1 MVVKRIRYYSY
12 YNGDEAIQKE
22 FGLFG
27 FLTGTGANAYETR
40 RDLGNGYSEVT
51 KNTLGDKISSFFNGT
66 KKIRNK
72 GYVPGVNET
81 SWRDGGIFT
90 KISNKAEAGFNS
102 MKNTANNVTNSVKNS
117 VNNVKSSIGN
127 TLKSSNAMTPTGS
140 IPGRMTKNPQATQL
154 ELFNRDGS
162 PTFNANAN
170 KPATPVTNPSSPAAT
185 NTSVANNANGKR
197 GGNFNNG
204 SKNSRQRR
212 AAQARLNNANSA
224 ASQVNT
230 VVNNNRAAGSRLV
243 TNGVKNARNGRG
255 YFGYMRRYLR
265 R

>member
-1 MVVKRIRYYSY
+1 
-12 YNGDEAIQKE
+12 
-22 FGLFG
+22 
-27 FLTGTGANAYETR
+27 
-40 RDLGNGYSEVT
+40 
-51 KNTLGDKISSFFNGT
+51 
-66 KKIRNK
+66 
-72 GYVPGVNET
+72 
-81 SWRDGGIFT
+81 
-90 KISNKAEAGFNS
+90 
-102 MKNTANNVTNSVKNS
+102 MKNTANSVTNSVKNS
-117 VNNVKSSIGN
+117 VNNVKSSISN

-162 PTFNANAN
+162 PTFEANAN
-170 KPATPVTNPSSPAAT
+170 KPATPVTNNPSNPAAT
-185 NTSVANNANGKR
+185 NTPVANNANGKR

-212 AAQARLNNANSA
+212 AEQVRLKNANPA
-224 ASQVNT
+224 VSQVNT
-230 VVNNNRAAGSRLV
+230 VVNNSRTSGSRLV